1 VLGAGDE
8 GANPEPAALNAT
20 SASQDTRYQALAA
33 QTPLAAFRASAEHRS
48 ALLYSNPNAA
58 SAMTSRR
65 DFLKTSALA
74 STLLF
79 VPRFLHKLDA
89 QALPTLQDAGG
100 RRLVVVQLGGG
111 NDGLNTIV
119 PYRNDLYYRARPTL
133 ALREQS
139 GLLLE
144 KDLALNPHMGA
155 LKGLYDQGRV
165 TVLNSVGYPNPD
177 RSHFRSM
184 DIWQTGS
191 GADEYLSTGWL
202 GRYLDAA
209 CAGCPTGHTGIEVDD
224 TLSLAMKGAQR
235 KGLAL
240 KNPRKL
246 RELTRSRL
254 LSAASRET
262 AASGLGELDYLYQT
276 LAETA
281 SSADYLYEKSKIYQ
295 SKVAYPQTDFAKSL
309 KTTAE
314 LINSGLDTRVYY
326 ASLTGFDTHV
336 RQQEQQGKLLQDLS
350 DGLGAFV
357 DDLQRAGNLDSTLIL
372 VFSEFGRRVSQ
383 NASNGTDHGTANNV
397 LLLGGRLRQPGVA
410 NAAPDLADLDAGDL
424 RYQVDFRSLYAAV
437 LRDWLGADNQLIL
450 SRGIAPL
457 SGLV

>member
-1 VLGAGDE
+1 
-8 GANPEPAALNAT
+8 
-20 SASQDTRYQALAA
+20 
-33 QTPLAAFRASAEHRS
+33 
-48 ALLYSNPNAA
+48 
-58 SAMTSRR
+58 MTTRR

-79 VPRFLHKLDA
+79 VPRFLHRLDA
-89 QALPTLQDAGG
+89 QALPALQDAGG

-119 PYRNDLYYRARPTL
+119 PYRNDLYYKARPTL
-133 ALREQS
+133 ALREPS
-139 GLLLE
+139 GLLTLE
-144 KDLALNPHMGA
+144 KDLALNPRMTA
-155 LKGLYDQGRV
+155 LKGLYDQGQL

-184 DIWQTGS
+184 DIWHTGS
-191 GADEYLSTGWL
+191 AADEYLSTGWL

-224 TLSLAMKGAQR
+224 TLSLAMKGAAR

-240 KNPRKL
+240 KNPQKL
-246 RELTRSRL
+246 RDVTRNHL
-254 LSAASRET
+254 LAAASRPAPST
-262 AASGLGELDYLYQT
+262 GLSELDYLYKT

-281 SSADYLYEKSKIYQ
+281 SSADYLYEKSKVYRSQ
-295 SKVAYPQTDFAKSL
+295 APYPNTDFAKSL
-309 KTTAE
+309 RTTAE

-357 DDLQRAGNLDSTLIL
+357 ADLQQAGNLDSTLIL
-372 VFSEFGRRVSQ
+372 VFSEFGRRVGQ

-397 LLLGGRLRQPGVA
+397 LLLGGKLRRPGVA

-424 RYQVDFRSLYAAV
+424 RHQIDFRSIYASV
-437 LRDWLGADNQLIL
+437 LRDWLGADNQHIL
-450 SRGIAPL
+450 SRDVAPL
-457 SGLV
+457 PGLV